1 MRPIWALL
9 RVDLKTAFSLSLLW
23 RQFRMEKKYRRYLP
37 LVGLLLLALVPLLI
51 SYLMLTEQAFRILQP
66 MGQESAL
73 LVLAVIVGQMLV
85 FILGLFYVISAFYFS
100 SDLDV
105 LIPLPVK
112 PHWIILS
119 KFTVILA
126 NEFIFLAPPLLPL
139 FIMFGIL
146 SHASISYWLL
156 LTPIMLLLPVIPL
169 SISALL
175 AVGLMRLVNLSRKKD
190 ALIIIGCLFLIVMQF
205 FIQIRVR
212 GNAGGDSSE
221 AILKFFSDRN
231 SLMNIIG
238 RNFPPAVWASKAL
251 ALGFSSSGPLNWLL
265 LAGFSALLF
274 YGLVL
279 LSKKMF
285 YEGVIGLSEITAKRR
300 KISSREI
307 ERKVLAGRHPGRAI
321 FWREVRLMN
330 RTPMFLLNGILAVI
344 IIPAV
349 IIIAGIGNQKGSLA
363 FLLNWL
369 TKSSPLAVTLI
380 AASFFLISGC
390 LNGTASSTFSREGRQ
405 FWISKVIPVSWH
417 RQILAKV
424 LHSYLVSLLGITVA
438 ALVLLIGFKLRL
450 RLLGPALI
458 LAMVASVFFTAVAM
472 IIDLNRPLLNW
483 TNPQRAIKQNLNVVI
498 AMVAELGVL
507 AALGFFSAFLISKKI
522 PAILIYLLLLAV
534 SLALSVVSL
543 SFLLRFAGK
552 KYPEI
557 EA

>member
-1 MRPIWALL
+1 
-9 RVDLKTAFSLSLLW
+9 
-23 RQFRMEKKYRRYLP
+23 MEKKYRRYLP

-51 SYLMLTEQAFRILQP
+51 SYLMLIEQAFRILQP

-369 TKSSPLAVTLI
+369 TKSSPLAITLI

-417 RQILAKV
+417 RQILAKF